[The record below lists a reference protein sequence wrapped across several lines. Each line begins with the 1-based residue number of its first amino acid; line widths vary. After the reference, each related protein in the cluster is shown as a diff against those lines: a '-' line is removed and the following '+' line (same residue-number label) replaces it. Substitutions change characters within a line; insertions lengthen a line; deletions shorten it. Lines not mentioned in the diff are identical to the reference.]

1 VFVVCSERQLRRS
14 RSLRLPGA
22 LQTSSDDCLAGVAL
36 PLGLRGADSPRL
48 HLVYTRVGWTL
59 EHVCQ
64 QVEVVSDPSCEIPFT
79 AVGCRPGVHHV
90 TEILHTV
97 GEVSRFRG
105 DLRSGCLLVASSL
118 RRTSSVVFC
127 SAAGDMRCNSR
138 SLDR

>member
-1 VFVVCSERQLRRS
+1 MN
-14 RSLRLPGA
+14 
-22 LQTSSDDCLAGVAL
+22 CLAGVAL

-105 DLRSGCLLVASSL
+105 DLRSGCLFGRKLTAANVIRGLLFGGWRYALQLAVA
-118 RRTSSVVFC
+118 R
-127 SAAGDMRCNSR
+127 
-138 SLDR
+138 